1 MLRSSNP
8 RKSNVFD
15 WSRAVFR
22 RIEFESEKMDEVFY
36 TFSVSITHCIELTA
50 FIESAGR
57 TVEFRFPYLGSQWAP
72 ITLTRALDFCELCD
86 LLLLDR

>member
-1 MLRSSNP
+1 MLRSNP

-22 RIEFESEKMDEVFY
+22 RIEFESEKMDEVFFY

-50 FIESAGR
+50 FAESAGR
-57 TVEFRFPYLGSQWAP
+57 TVEYRFPYLGRQWAP
-72 ITLTRALDFCELCD
+72 ITLTRALDICELCD